1 MANIK
6 LIQTR
11 SKIGQTKGQRSTL
24 KSLKLGKIGRIAE
37 HKDSPDIR
45 GMMRKVSH
53 LIEIYK
59 Q

>member
-11 SKIGQTKGQRSTL
+11 SKIGQTKGQISTL
-24 KSLKLGKIGRIAE
+24 KSLKLGKIGRVAE
-37 HKDSPDIR
+37 HEDSPDIR

>member
-11 SKIGQTKGQRSTL
+11 SQIGQTKGQVSTL
-24 KSLKLGKIGRIAE
+24 KSLKLGKIGRVAE

>member
-11 SKIGQTKGQRSTL
+11 SQIGQTKGQISTL
-24 KSLKLGKIGRIAE
+24 KSLKLGKIGRVAE

>member
-11 SKIGQTKGQRSTL
+11 SKIGQTKAQISTL
-24 KSLKLGKIGRIAE
+24 QSLKLGKIGRVAE

-59 Q
+59 E